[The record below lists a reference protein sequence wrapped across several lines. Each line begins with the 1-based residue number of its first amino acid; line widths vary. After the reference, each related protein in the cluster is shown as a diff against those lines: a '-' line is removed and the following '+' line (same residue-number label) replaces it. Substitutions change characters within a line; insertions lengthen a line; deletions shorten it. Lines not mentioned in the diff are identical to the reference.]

1 MDRAH
6 DLPQI
11 FAVLLRP
18 GVAIQPEELD
28 TFVRGAGE
36 GAVVTFAGIV
46 RPLEN
51 GKPIEGLEYEWHA
64 TLAER
69 ELQKVVRDVASR
81 YNLLRAACAHR
92 TGFVA
97 VGEPAVYI
105 AVSALHRQAAFEAC
119 AALITEL
126 KRQVP
131 IWKVVRG
138 ADFSGYRY
146 LEEENHAIH

>member
-1 MDRAH
+1 MESAREC
-6 DLPQI
+6 LQI
-11 FAVLLRP
+11 FAELLRP
-18 GVAIQPEELD
+18 GIAIQPEQLD
-28 TFVRGAGE
+28 AFVRGGGE
-36 GAVVTFAGIV
+36 GAIVTFAGVV

-51 GKPIEGLEYEWHA
+51 GIPIEGLEYEWHA

-69 ELQKVVRDVASR
+69 ELQRVVRDVASR

-105 AVSALHRQAAFEAC
+105 AVSAPHRQAAFEAC

-131 IWKVVRG
+131 IWKVVRS
-138 ADFSGYRY
+138 AELSGHEH
-146 LEEENHAIH
+146 LEEKNHAIH